1 MRTSLDDPADPRN
14 IADRP
19 EGWGVGRVGTMK
31 ALRSFTVRPSLPTE
45 LAALEEL
52 AMNVRWSWDAQTR
65 DLFRWVD
72 PDAWDATVH
81 DPVRLLGVVSKDRLD
96 ALVDDPGFMRFLG
109 EVREELQ
116 RYLDGDRWFQAR
128 EGSPLRSIAYF
139 SPEFGIAEAVPQ
151 YSGGLGVLAG
161 DHLKASSDLGLPLIG
176 IGLMYRHGYFRQSLS
191 ADGWQQERYPDLDPH
206 AMALL
211 PCDERV
217 EIDLAG
223 TSLVARI
230 WKAEVGRVPLYLLD
244 ADVEENS
251 PDMREITD
259 RLYGGDTEHRLRQEI
274 LLGVGGV
281 RALDALGIDAQ
292 VFHTNEGHAGFLGL
306 ERIRRLV
313 VESGLTYHE
322 AIEAVRAGCIFTTH
336 TPVPAGI
343 DRFPR
348 ELIEQYFS
356 DFARE
361 VGITLDELMA
371 LGHRP
376 GDAPDERFNMAV
388 MGLRLAG
395 RSNAVAALHGAVS
408 REMFSDLWQDV
419 PADETP
425 ITSITN
431 GVHAHTWTAPEM
443 AELLTRYVL
452 PEWHEATSER
462 WERLNEARDDEIWR
476 AREQGREGM
485 VAFVRQRLRSQLMD
499 RGLSASDVEWTDSV
513 LDPKALTIGFAR
525 RFATYKRATL
535 LLSQPERLKALLLSG
550 DRPVQIIFS
559 GKSHPADDTGKELI
573 RQITAFTADPQVRH
587 RIVFLDDYDIAVAR
601 ALLQGCD
608 VWLNNPRRPQEA
620 CGTSGMKAV
629 LNGGLNLSILDG
641 WWDEAFDGDNGW
653 AISSAEHL
661 EDLARRDEVEAG
673 SLFELLER
681 QVVPMFYE
689 RWQGPVPRR
698 WVERVKRS
706 LITLGPFVTASR
718 MVRDYTEEL
727 YEPTAAQADKLSG
740 NDHKRARELA
750 DWKGAVLA
758 GWTGVHVDRVD
769 MDAAVAALGVQRSVE
784 ATVSLG
790 GLSPDDVQVQLIHGP
805 SGQGGELS
813 ATTIE
818 PMAPAGNAADDH
830 LRYVGS
836 FSCDTAGRYGV
847 TVRIVPAHPDL
858 VFSAEL
864 GRIAWA

>member
-1 MRTSLDDPADPRN
+1 
-14 IADRP
+14 
-19 EGWGVGRVGTMK
+19 MK
-31 ALRSFTVRPSLPTE
+31 ALRSFTVRPSLPPE

-52 AMNVRWSWDAQTR
+52 AMNVRWSWDAHTR

-81 DPVRLLGVVSKDRLD
+81 DPVRLLGVVSRERLD

-128 EGSPLRSIAYF
+128 GDSPLRSIAYF

-161 DHLKASSDLGLPLIG
+161 DHLKASSDLGLPLVA

-206 AMALL
+206 AMALH

-217 EIDLAG
+217 SIDLAG
-223 TSLVARI
+223 STLVARI
-230 WKAEVGRVPLYLLD
+230 WRAEVGRIPLYLLD

-251 PDMREITD
+251 PEMRDITD
-259 RLYGGDTEHRLRQEI
+259 RLYGGDSEHRLRQEM
-274 LLGVGGV
+274 LLGIGGV

-306 ERIRRLV
+306 ERIRQLV
-313 VESGLTYHE
+313 KDPGLSYPE
-322 AIEAVRAGCIFTTH
+322 AIEAVRAGCLFTTH

-348 ELIEQYFS
+348 ELIERYFG
-356 DFARE
+356 DWATE
-361 VGITLDELMA
+361 VGISLDALMA

-395 RSNAVAALHGAVS
+395 RSNSVARLHGEVS

-419 PADETP
+419 PAEETP
-425 ITSITN
+425 ITSVTN

-443 AELLTRYVL
+443 ADLLTRYVL
-452 PEWHEATSER
+452 PEWNEATSER
-462 WERLNEARDDEIWR
+462 WERLMDARDDEVWR

-485 VAFVRQRLRSQLMD
+485 VAFVRQRLRSQLMA
-499 RGLSASDVEWTDSV
+499 RGLSSSDVEWTDSV
-513 LDPKALTIGFAR
+513 LDPKILTVGFAR

-535 LLSQPERLKALLLSG
+535 LLSQPERLKALLLST
-550 DRPVQIIFS
+550 DRPMQIVFS
-559 GKSHPADDTGKELI
+559 GKSHPADDAGKELI
-573 RQITAFTADPQVRH
+573 RQITTFAADPEVRH
-587 RIVFLDDYDIAVAR
+587 RIVFVEDYDIAVAR
-601 ALLQGCD
+601 ALLQGAD

-620 CGTSGMKAV
+620 CGTSGMKSV

-641 WWDEAFDGDNGW
+641 WWDECFDGENGW

-661 EDLARRDEVEAG
+661 EDLERRDEIEAG

-681 QVVPMFYE
+681 QVIPLFYE

-698 WVERVKRS
+698 WVKRVKRS
-706 LITLGPFVTASR
+706 MVSLGPFVTAAR

-727 YEPTAAQADKLSG
+727 YEPTAAQADALSAS
-740 NDHKRARELA
+740 DHTRARRLA
-750 DWKGAVLA
+750 DWKATVAA
-758 GWTGVHVDRVD
+758 GWSGVHVDQVELD
-769 MDAAVAALGVQRSVE
+769 DALADLGTARTVE
-784 ATVSLG
+784 AVVSLG
-790 GLSPDDVQVQLIHGP
+790 QLSPDDVQVQLIHGP
-805 SGQGGELS
+805 SGQGEELS
-813 ATTIE
+813 SPTIVSME
-818 PMAPAGNAADDH
+818 PAGAADDNH
-830 LRYVGS
+830 LRYRGS
-836 FSCDTAGRYGV
+836 FTCDTAGRYGV

-858 VFSAEL
+858 VSPVEL